1 MVVVL
6 VVAMRMGGVTEV
18 AELLGVSRQR
28 LSKLRERPDFPD
40 PIGTLAQGAVW
51 DLDAVEAWHGAGSR
65 TSRAGRPKAADTA
78 KTLGGRFVLEE
89 KIGRGGFADVYRA
102 ADNKRGGQLVAV
114 KVLHD
119 VAMVEPEAIRRFQR
133 ELRLLEGLAHPHVI
147 QVLGQG
153 ETSQEALWYA
163 MPLAQGSLLDALPE
177 LAGAQALVVDAVRQ
191 ICAGLSY
198 IHEQG
203 VFHRDL
209 KPGNVLRTQSGTWAI
224 SDLGLAVEV
233 ERQTTRLTST
243 LRQGLGSWWYT
254 APEQW
259 LAAGSADQRSD
270 IYSLG
275 KVLQELL
282 TGEPPVNNEM
292 PAGPLRPVVE
302 RATANRP
309 ERRYSSVAEFLAAL
323 DGAVE
328 APEGTWETAEDAA
341 KRLLERVRLPRP
353 ADEDLVELLSWAQSL
368 NEDEHDDMAALAR
381 VLPWISA
388 RSVRRLWASD
398 RDAFRRVFRRHC
410 RHVEAASFAFDYCDV
425 LADFARRATEQTG
438 DVTVLRVAVRSL
450 AQLGYSHNRWYVRD
464 VLTAVL
470 QAIRDTEPAVA
481 AIDGLRQAGEQA
493 VAFSVSEFTLRS
505 LHPVL
510 RGGIQTYLNHDQA
523 S

>member
-1 MVVVL
+1 
-6 VVAMRMGGVTEV
+6 MGGVTEV

-40 PIGTLAQGAVW
+40 PIGNLAQGAVW
-51 DLDAVEAWHGAGSR
+51 DLDVVEAWHGSGSR
-65 TSRAGRPKAADTA
+65 TSRAGRPKAADA
-78 KTLGGRFVLEE
+78 ARTLGGRFVLEE
-89 KIGRGGFADVYRA
+89 KIGQGGFADVYRA
-102 ADNKRGGQLVAV
+102 ADNKQGGQLTAV
-114 KVLHD
+114 KILHD
-119 VAMVEPEAIRRFQR
+119 IAMVEPEAIRRFHR
-133 ELRLLEGLAHPHVI
+133 ELRLLEGLSHPHVI

-153 ETSQEALWYA
+153 EMSQDAVWYA
-163 MPLAQGSLLDALPE
+163 MPLAQGSLLDAIPE
-177 LAGAQALVVDAVRQ
+177 MAGNQALVLDAVRQ
-191 ICAGLSY
+191 VCAGLSY

-203 VFHRDL
+203 IFHRDL

-233 ERQTTRLTST
+233 ERQTTKLTST

-259 LAAGSADQRSD
+259 LSAGSADQRSD

-282 TGEPPVNNEM
+282 TGDPPVNNEM

-309 ERRYSSVAEFLAAL
+309 EHRYSSVAEFLTAVE
-323 DGAVE
+323 GAIE

-353 ADEDLVELLSWAQSL
+353 ADGDLAELLSWAQAL
-368 NEDEHDDMAALAR
+368 DEEEVEDMAALAR
-381 VLPWISA
+381 VLPWTSEG
-388 RSVRRLWASD
+388 SVRRLWASD
-398 RDAFRRVFRRHC
+398 SDAFQRVFVRYC
-410 RHVEAASFAFDYCDV
+410 RYVGAAGFAFEYCDV
-425 LADFARRATEQTG
+425 LADFARRAAEQTG

-464 VLTAVL
+464 VLTSVL
-470 QAIRDTEPAVA
+470 QAIRDAEPAVA
-481 AIDGLRQAGEQA
+481 AIDGLSEAGEAA

-510 RGGIQTYLNHDQA
+510 RGGIQTYLNQNQA

>member
-1 MVVVL
+1 MAVVL
-6 VVAMRMGGVTEV
+6 VVTVRMGGVTEV

-40 PIGTLAQGAVW
+40 PIGNLAQGAVW
-51 DLDAVEAWHGAGSR
+51 DLDVIEAWHGAGNRS
-65 TSRAGRPKAADTA
+65 SRAGRPKAADIA
-78 KTLGGRFVLEE
+78 RTLGGRFVLEE

-102 ADNKRGGQLVAV
+102 ADNKQGGQLVAV

-119 VAMVEPEAIRRFQR
+119 VAMVEPEAIRRFHR
-133 ELRLLEGLAHPHVI
+133 ELRLMEGLSHPHVI

-153 ETSQEALWYA
+153 ETSQDAVWYA

-177 LAGAQALVVDAVRQ
+177 LAGRQALVVDAVRQ

-203 VFHRDL
+203 IFHRDL
-209 KPGNVLRTQSGTWAI
+209 KPGNVLRTESGTWAI

-259 LAAGSADQRSD
+259 LSAGTADQRSD
-270 IYSLG
+270 VYSLG
-275 KVLQELL
+275 KVLQEML

-309 ERRYSSVAEFLAAL
+309 DRRYSSVAEFLAAVE
-323 DGAVE
+323 GAVE
-328 APEGTWETAEDAA
+328 APKGAWETAEDAA

-353 ADEDLVELLSWAQSL
+353 ADEDLAELLSWAQSL
-368 NEDEHDDMAALAR
+368 DEDENEDMAALAR

-388 RSVRRLWASD
+388 RSVRRLWSSD
-398 RDAFRRVFRRHC
+398 SDAFRRVFQRHC
-410 RHVEAASFAFDYCDV
+410 RHVETAGFPFDYCDV
-425 LADFARRATEQTG
+425 LADFARRAVEQTG
-438 DVTVLRVAVRSL
+438 DVAVLRAAVRSL
-450 AQLGYSHNRWYVRD
+450 AELGYSHNRWYVRD

-470 QAIRDTEPAVA
+470 QAIRETEPAVA
-481 AIDGLRQAGEQA
+481 AIDGLREAGDEA
-493 VAFSVSEFTLRS
+493 AAFSLSEFTLRS

-510 RGGIQTYLNHDQA
+510 RSGIQTYLNHNQA

>member
-1 MVVVL
+1 
-6 VVAMRMGGVTEV
+6 MGGVTEV

-40 PIGTLAQGAVW
+40 PIGNLAQGAVW
-51 DLDAVEAWHGAGSR
+51 DLDVVEAWHGAGSR
-65 TSRAGRPKAADTA
+65 SSRAGRPKAAEA
-78 KTLGGRFVLEE
+78 ARTLGGRFVLEE
-89 KIGRGGFADVYRA
+89 RIGRGGFADVYRA
-102 ADNKRGGQLVAV
+102 ADNKQGGQLVAV

-119 VAMVEPEAIRRFQR
+119 VAMVEPEAIRRFHR
-133 ELRLLEGLAHPHVI
+133 ELRLLEALSHPHVI

-153 ETSQEALWYA
+153 ETSQDAVWYA

-177 LAGAQALVVDAVRQ
+177 LMGNQALVVDAVRQ

-203 VFHRDL
+203 IFHRDL

-259 LAAGSADQRSD
+259 LAAGSADERSD

-282 TGEPPVNNEM
+282 TGDPPVNNEM
-292 PAGPLRPVVE
+292 PAGPLRPIVE

-309 ERRYSSVAEFLAAL
+309 ERRYSSVAEFLAAVE
-323 DGAVE
+323 GAVE
-328 APEGTWETAEDAA
+328 ARKGTWETAEDAA

-353 ADEDLVELLSWAQSL
+353 ADEDLAELLSWAQAL
-368 NEDEHDDMAALAR
+368 DEDETDDMAALAR
-381 VLPWISA
+381 VLPWISKG
-388 RSVRRLWASD
+388 SVRRLWASD
-398 RDAFRRVFRRHC
+398 SEAFRRVFVRHSQ
-410 RHVEAASFAFDYCDV
+410 HVATTGFAFEYCDV
-425 LADFARRATEQTG
+425 LADFARRAVEQTG
-438 DVTVLRVAVRSL
+438 DVTVLRAAVQSL
-450 AQLGYSHNRWYVRD
+450 AELGYSHNRWYVRD

-470 QAIRDTEPAVA
+470 QAIRDTEFAVA
-481 AIDGLRQAGEQA
+481 AIDGLREAGKTA
-493 VAFSVSEFTLRS
+493 VAFSVSEFSLRS

-510 RGGIQTYLNHDQA
+510 RGDIQTYLNHTQA

>member
-1 MVVVL
+1 MAV
-6 VVAMRMGGVTEV
+6 RMGGVTEV

-28 LSKLRERPDFPD
+28 LAKLRERLDFPD
-40 PIGTLAQGAVW
+40 PIGNLAQGAVW
-51 DLDAVEAWHGAGSR
+51 DLDEVEAWHGAGSR
-65 TSRAGRPKAADTA
+65 PSRAGRPKAADSA
-78 KTLGGRFVLEE
+78 RRLGGRFVLEE

-102 ADNKRGGQLVAV
+102 ADNKQGGQLVAV

-119 VAMVEPEAIRRFQR
+119 VAMVEPEAIRRFHR

-153 ETSQEALWYA
+153 ETSQDAVWYA

-177 LAGAQALVVDAVRQ
+177 LAGNQALIVDAVRQ
-191 ICAGLSY
+191 VCAGLSY
-198 IHEQG
+198 IHQQG
-203 VFHRDL
+203 IFHRDL

-259 LAAGSADQRSD
+259 LSAGSADQRSD

-282 TGEPPVNNEM
+282 TGDPPVNNEM

-309 ERRYSSVAEFLAAL
+309 ERRYNSVAEFLAAVE
-323 DGAVE
+323 GAVE
-328 APEGTWETAEDAA
+328 APKGTWETAEDAA

-353 ADEDLVELLSWAQSL
+353 ADEDLAELLVWAQAL
-368 NEDEHDDMAALAR
+368 DEDEADDMTALAR
-381 VLPWISA
+381 VLPWISKGSA
-388 RSVRRLWASD
+388 RRLWASD
-398 RDAFRRVFRRHC
+398 SEGFRRVFVRHC
-410 RHVEAASFAFDYCDV
+410 RHVASAGFAFEYCDV
-425 LADFARRATEQTG
+425 LADFARRAVEQTG
-438 DVTVLRVAVRSL
+438 DVTVLRAAVRSL
-450 AQLGYSHNRWYVRD
+450 AELGSSHNRWYVRD
-464 VLTAVL
+464 VLTAIL
-470 QAIRDTEPAVA
+470 QTIRDTEPAVA
-481 AIDGLRQAGEQA
+481 AIDGLREAGEAA

-510 RGGIQTYLNHDQA
+510 RGGIQTYLDHQA

>member
-6 VVAMRMGGVTEV
+6 VVAVRMGGVTEV
-18 AELLGVSRQR
+18 AELLSVSRQR

-40 PIGTLAQGAVW
+40 PIGNLAQGAVW
-51 DLDAVEAWHGAGSR
+51 DLDVVEAWHGAGSR
-65 TSRAGRPKAADTA
+65 TSRAGRPKAADA
-78 KTLGGRFVLEE
+78 ARTLGGRFVLEE

-102 ADNKRGGQLVAV
+102 ADNKQGGQLVAV

-119 VAMVEPEAIRRFQR
+119 VAMVEPEAIRRFHR
-133 ELRLLEGLAHPHVI
+133 ELRLLEGLSHPHVI

-153 ETSQEALWYA
+153 ETSQDAVWYA

-177 LAGAQALVVDAVRQ
+177 LAGNQALVVDAVRQ
-191 ICAGLSY
+191 VCAGLTY

-203 VFHRDL
+203 IFHRDL

-259 LAAGSADQRSD
+259 LSAGSADQRSD
-270 IYSLG
+270 IYSMG

-282 TGEPPVNNEM
+282 TGDPPVNNEM

-309 ERRYSSVAEFLAAL
+309 ERRYSSVAEFLAAVE
-323 DGAVE
+323 GAVE
-328 APEGTWETAEDAA
+328 APKGTWETAEDAA

-353 ADEDLVELLSWAQSL
+353 ADEDLAELLSWAQAL
-368 NEDEHDDMAALAR
+368 DEDDDEDMAAMAR
-381 VLPWISA
+381 VLPWISKG
-388 RSVRRLWASD
+388 SVRRLWASD
-398 RDAFRRVFRRHC
+398 SEAFQRVFVRHC
-410 RHVEAASFAFDYCDV
+410 RYVAAAGFAFEYCDV
-425 LADFARRATEQTG
+425 LADFARRAAEQTC
-438 DVTVLRVAVRSL
+438 DVTVLRMAVRSL
-450 AQLGYSHNRWYVRD
+450 AELGYNHNRWYVRD

-481 AIDGLRQAGEQA
+481 AIDGLREAGEAA

-505 LHPVL
+505 LHPLL
-510 RGGIQTYLNHDQA
+510 RSGIQTYLDHQA

>member
-1 MVVVL
+1 
-6 VVAMRMGGVTEV
+6 MGGVTEV

-40 PIGTLAQGAVW
+40 PLGQLAQGPVW
-51 DLDAVEAWHGAGSR
+51 DLDAVEVWHGAGSR
-65 TSRAGRPKAADTA
+65 TSRAGRPTAADAARTF
-78 KTLGGRFVLEE
+78 GGRFVLEE

-102 ADNKRGGQLVAV
+102 ADNKQGGQLVAV
-114 KVLHD
+114 KILHD
-119 VAMVEPEAIRRFQR
+119 VAAVEPEAIRRFHR

-153 ETSQEALWYA
+153 ETLQDAVWYA

-177 LAGAQALVVDAVRQ
+177 IAGHQALVVDAVRQ

-203 VFHRDL
+203 IFHRDL

-259 LAAGSADQRSD
+259 LSAGSADERSD

-282 TGEPPVNNEM
+282 TGDPPVNNEM

-309 ERRYSSVAEFLAAL
+309 ERRYSSVAEFLAAVE
-323 DGAVE
+323 GAVE
-328 APEGTWETAEDAA
+328 APKGTWETAEDAA

-353 ADEDLVELLSWAQSL
+353 ADEDLAALLSWAQSL
-368 NEDEHDDMAALAR
+368 DEEEDGDMAALAR
-381 VLPWISA
+381 VLPWISKG
-388 RSVRRLWASD
+388 SVRRLWASD
-398 RDAFRRVFRRHC
+398 SEAFRRVFVRHS
-410 RHVEAASFAFDYCDV
+410 RYVSTAGFAFEYCDV
-425 LADFARRATEQTG
+425 LADFARSAVEQTG
-438 DVTVLRVAVRSL
+438 DVTVLHAAVRSL
-450 AQLGYSHNRWYVRD
+450 AELGYSHNRWYVRD

-481 AIDGLRQAGEQA
+481 AIDGLREAGEAA
-493 VAFSVSEFTLRS
+493 VTFSVSEFTLRS

-510 RGGIQTYLNHDQA
+510 RNGIQTDLNHNQA